1 MPLAL
6 AAIAAETTAG
16 ALERLARSP
25 DEEAWAFL
33 VRRHGAG
40 MFRTALL
47 ITGDRAT
54 AEDACQEAFL
64 QIKAAIGRFQSRGDD
79 REAAACAWIM
89 RIAANSALLLVR
101 SRRRRSHHE
110 QQARVHAVAL
120 KRSQP
125 SPDAVLNAALRSE
138 LDGLPDE
145 HRLPLMLHYFS
156 GLDYDT
162 IAKEVGCSAG
172 GARMRVHRA
181 IERLRSRLTRAGCA
195 LTAGA
200 IAARLGAAESAVV
213 PSLQNLS
220 HWQAL
225 VHSTATPVASKAAIF
240 GGVTTVTKLSF
251 AAVGLAAVGLCC
263 LTLSPGVSEEAGKD
277 RPKPE
282 KEHRELE
289 APEVT
294 SGAVRGVVVEK
305 KENRIFVKDREGHV
319 EGYLPHWRGG
329 MPADGGGL
337 DKEMVAILREIHA
350 GDVVE
355 LKWEWEERRRVVA
368 LKVVEKARIRDGERE
383 KDGEHV
389 DAEKPDVTSGTVRG
403 VVVEKKENRIF
414 VKDREGHVEGY
425 LPHWRGGMPA
435 DGGGLDKE
443 MVARLGNFHVG
454 DVVEL
459 KWEWEERR
467 RVIAIKMVEKG
478 KGRDGER
485 KEAER
490 RDGENKDGEGDRK

>member
-1 MPLAL
+1 MPPATTVLE
-6 AAIAAETTAG
+6 AETTAG
-16 ALERLARSP
+16 ALKRLARAP
-25 DEEAWAFL
+25 DEAAWGFL
-33 VRRHGAG
+33 VRQHGPG

-64 QIKAAIGRFQSRGDD
+64 QIKAAIGRFHPRGDD
-79 REAAACAWIM
+79 HEAAACAWVM
-89 RIAANSALLLVR
+89 RIAANSALQLAR

-110 QQARVHAVAL
+110 QQARAHAAAL
-120 KRSQP
+120 KQSQP

-138 LDGLPDE
+138 LEGLPDE

-162 IAKEVGCSAG
+162 IAKEVGCSVG

-200 IAARLGAAESAVV
+200 IVARLGAAESAVA
-213 PSLQNLS
+213 PSLQNFS

-225 VHSTATPVASKAAIF
+225 VHSTATPAASKAAIF
-240 GGVTTVTKLSF
+240 GGVTIVTKLSL
-251 AAVGLAAVGLCC
+251 AAAGLAAVGLCSF
-263 LTLSPGVSEEAGKD
+263 TLSPGISEEVGKD
-277 RPKPE
+277 RPKTE
-282 KEHRELE
+282 EARKDGEHRKDLE
-289 APEVT
+289 APDVK
-294 SGAVRGVVVEK
+294 SGSVRGVVVEK

-319 EGYLPHWRGG
+319 EGYAPHWRGG

-337 DKEMVAILREIHA
+337 DKEMVAKLREIHV

-368 LKVVEKARIRDGERE
+368 IKV
-383 KDGEHV
+383 
-389 DAEKPDVTSGTVRG
+389 
-403 VVVEKKENRIF
+403 
-414 VKDREGHVEGY
+414 
-425 LPHWRGGMPA
+425 
-435 DGGGLDKE
+435 
-443 MVARLGNFHVG
+443 
-454 DVVEL
+454 
-459 KWEWEERR
+459 
-467 RVIAIKMVEKG
+467 VEKG
-478 KGRDGER
+478 KGGDGER

-490 RDGENKDGEGDRK
+490 RDGERKDGEGDRK